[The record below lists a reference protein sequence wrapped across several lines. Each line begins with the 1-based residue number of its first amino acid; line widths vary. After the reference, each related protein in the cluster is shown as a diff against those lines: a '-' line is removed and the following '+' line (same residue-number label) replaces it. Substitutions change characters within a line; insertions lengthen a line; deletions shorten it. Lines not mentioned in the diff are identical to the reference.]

1 MAMLN
6 SDLVDRGEDSDDNDY
21 YDRHHGDDGSDGVS
35 GGLLAARSDNDRG
48 AQVPGGHEQ
57 LLVASVEDP
66 HQAPA
71 SQIPDGPLLVCSNVS
86 PLGHIG
92 YKVFLKHPK

>member
-6 SDLVDRGEDSDDNDY
+6 SALVDHGEDTDGNDDY
-21 YDRHHGDDGSDGVS
+21 ALHHGDDGSDGVS

-48 AQVPGGHEQ
+48 AQVPGDGRQ

-66 HQAPA
+66 HQVPATQAPGEHL
-71 SQIPDGPLLVCSNVS
+71 IVCSNVS
-86 PLGHIG
+86 PLGHIAIL
-92 YKVFLKHPK
+92 VFF

>member
-6 SDLVDRGEDSDDNDY
+6 SDLFDRGEDSDDNDN

-48 AQVPGGHEQ
+48 AEVPGGHEQ

-66 HQAPA
+66 HQVPV
-71 SQIPDGPLLVCSNVS
+71 SQVPDGPLLVCSNAS
-86 PLGHIG
+86 PPGHIG
-92 YKVFLKHPK
+92 F

>member
-6 SDLVDRGEDSDDNDY
+6 SDLVDRGEDDKDNFA
-21 YDRHHGDDGSDGVS
+21 RHHGDDGSDGVS
-35 GGLLAARSDNDRG
+35 SSLLTARSHNDRG

-66 HQAPA
+66 HQVPV
-71 SQIPDGPLLVCSNVS
+71 SQVPG
-86 PLGHIG
+86 G
-92 YKVFLKHPK
+92 

>member
-6 SDLVDRGEDSDDNDY
+6 SDLVDRGEDDKDNFA
-21 YDRHHGDDGSDGVS
+21 RHHGDDGSDGVS
-35 GGLLAARSDNDRG
+35 SSLLTARSDNDRG
-48 AQVPGGHEQ
+48 AQVPGGGGGQ

-71 SQIPDGPLLVCSNVS
+71 SQVPDGPLLVCSNVS

-92 YKVFLKHPK
+92 YSVFLKHPK